1 MATLG
6 QIFGRYIQPDKPQ
19 EKVRNNPL
27 ANVVAGATGGRVQSS
42 NRGLLQEP
50 QQLGPTPIVGP
61 VKSPFVPRTP
71 TPVQTP
77 VAPNV
82 PAPTPTIGETYQN
95 FNAPSIYG
103 EDTELDRALK
113 LQARNA
119 KRDATGSVNESSIRD
134 DVMSR
139 YQAEIDAIKQI
150 YAQTASEARQQGLG
164 TLGSSR
170 AIQARSGLLGSDFGA
185 SQTANIESENAR
197 IMQTIQ
203 AEQGAKIEE
212 IIGRGRAEAAQ
223 EIADKRRA
231 IQEGLQSYVTYLGAQ
246 QERKKTKL
254 AGLAQ
259 ALIDQGVRPD
269 ELDPTQIAELAK
281 SYGVNPQDISSA
293 YTSREKELIASNA
306 RDGVTLSEG
315 QVRYEYNPET
325 GGYEMVAAGAPKA
338 TTPAKPTD
346 AQAKAG
352 TFAARMEQAD
362 TVINEIGSQFAG
374 LGAYVGQNLPNPLKS
389 SDRQRF
395 EQAKRNFINSV
406 LRRESGAVISDQEFA
421 NAEQQYFPQPGDR
434 PEVLE
439 QKRQNRDTAIQGI
452 KNESGGSAS
461 QGGSQTS
468 FGSGFAE
475 EW

>member
-6 QIFGRYIQPDKPQ
+6 QIFGQQRQGFQQFLEPDRAKPTQ
-19 EKVRNNPL
+19 
-27 ANVVAGATGGRVQSS
+27 AFISSAGTLNRQMTPATPA
-42 NRGLLQEP
+42 P
-50 QQLGPTPIVGP
+50 QAPTQT
-61 VKSPFVPRTP
+61 PFVRRTP

-82 PAPTPTIGETYQN
+82 PAPTPTIGQTYQN
-95 FNAPSIYG
+95 FVAPTISKEQEAEEKALGIQTR
-103 EDTELDRALK
+103 EAKKLATDT
-113 LQARNA
+113 
-119 KRDATGSVNESSIRD
+119 VNQSAILD

-139 YQAEIDAIKQI
+139 YQAEIDAINQI

-185 SQTANIESENAR
+185 SQTANIEGENAR

-203 AEQGAKIEE
+203 AEKGAKIQE

-246 QERKKTKL
+246 TERRNTKL

-293 YTSREKELIASNA
+293 YTSRERELLASQGA
-306 RDGVTLSEG
+306 DGFTLSEG
-315 QVRYEYNPET
+315 QERYEFNPAT
-325 GGYEMVAAGAPKA
+325 GAYQLIAAGAPKA
-338 TTPAKPTD
+338 TTPAKLTD

-352 TFAARMEQAD
+352 TFATRMEQAD
-362 TVINEIGSQFAG
+362 TVINDIGSQFAG

-439 QKRQNRDTAIQGI
+439 QKQQNRDTAIQGI
-452 KNESGGSAS
+452 KNESGGGAA
-461 QGGSQTS
+461 QGGSQM
-468 FGSGFAE
+468 GDSGFAE